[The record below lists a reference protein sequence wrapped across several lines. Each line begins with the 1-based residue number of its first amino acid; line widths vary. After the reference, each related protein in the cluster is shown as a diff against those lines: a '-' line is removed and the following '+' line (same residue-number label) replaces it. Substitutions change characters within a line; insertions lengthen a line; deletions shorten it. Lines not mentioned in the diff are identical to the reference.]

1 MIASEF
7 KHTKITSATEFSGN
21 YMLIFVMNFTA
32 LKLFFKNA

>member
-7 KHTKITSATEFSGN
+7 KHTKITSATEFSGH
-21 YMLIFVMNFTA
+21 YMLIFVLNLAA